1 MDRVVGHD
9 CPIDNKEEMKMEA
22 VIIEDFSGDSTEV
35 STSVYYD
42 GIVSI
47 DIDLDNLG
55 DGCTIAHYTPEAA
68 RKLAAALILAADEAE
83 LPVGQGKKV
92 KADFAVA
99 DELTK
104 NSKFR

>member
-1 MDRVVGHD
+1 
-9 CPIDNKEEMKMEA
+9 MKA
-22 VIIEDFSGDSTEV
+22 VIIQDFAGDSTEV

-55 DGCTIAHYTPEAA
+55 DECTIAHYTPGEA
-68 RKLAAALILAADEAE
+68 RKLAAALILAAEEAE
-83 LPVGQGKKV
+83 LPAWRGKKV
-92 KADFAVA
+92 KAEFAVA